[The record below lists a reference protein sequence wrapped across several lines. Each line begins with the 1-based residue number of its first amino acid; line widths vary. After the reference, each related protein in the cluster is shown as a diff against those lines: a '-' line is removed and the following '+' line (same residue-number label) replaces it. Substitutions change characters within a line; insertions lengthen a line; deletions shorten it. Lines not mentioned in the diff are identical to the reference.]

1 MAPVPT
7 QIPILWTHITPALG
21 MNLTIDK
28 FVDCEIPKH
37 RVLRQSPHKLQT
49 DCEALKHKVNYI
61 ILIILSSYV

>member
-7 QIPILWTHITPALG
+7 QNPILWTHMTPALG

-28 FVDCEIPKH
+28 FLNCEIPEY

-49 DCEALKHKVNYI
+49 DYEVLKHNGNYI
-61 ILIILSSYV
+61 T